1 MLWSLAMFCIK
12 GRAPFPHDSY
22 TINTYHYSACEEGPK
37 KFAHV
42 CIYIGRLRWSQIVE
56 IYTHPIGL
64 HIERMRQRTG
74 QPPRLTALWRRGAL
88 NATAS
93 TCFNSNGCKAHTIQ
107 QHTNTAAAKL
117 PCWITESISTLV
129 GLLILWWA
137 ASTLRTY
144 CYPSWLVLA
153 MQHFPCQPF
162 EDVFP
167 TSPGADA
174 TIPQEQRNNNYNT
187 SIAEMVITV
196 ATNSN
201 VTGCNVWAGSL
212 GENTH
217 LQILQHPTAVLYI
230 RILHIFLQLLF
241 HILLL
246 LVCRRSHELRVVQH
260 QH

>member
-1 MLWSLAMFCIK
+1 MIPD
-12 GRAPFPHDSY
+12 RRD
-22 TINTYHYSACEEGPK
+22 
-37 KFAHV
+37 
-42 CIYIGRLRWSQIVE
+42 
-56 IYTHPIGL
+56 IYTSYRSTHRKDAPTYWATSKVDGTL
-64 HIERMRQRTG
+64 KTG
-74 QPPRLTALWRRGAL
+74 CSKCYR
-88 NATAS
+88 
-93 TCFNSNGCKAHTIQ
+93 FNSNGCKAHTIQ

-129 GLLILWWA
+129 GVLILLWA
-137 ASTLRTY
+137 ASTLGAY

-162 EDVFP
+162 EDDFP
-167 TSPGADA
+167 TSPGADV
-174 TIPQEQRNNNYNT
+174 TIPQEKRNNNYNT

-217 LQILQHPTAVLYI
+217 LQHPTAVLYI
-230 RILHIFLQLLF
+230 RILHIFLQLLL